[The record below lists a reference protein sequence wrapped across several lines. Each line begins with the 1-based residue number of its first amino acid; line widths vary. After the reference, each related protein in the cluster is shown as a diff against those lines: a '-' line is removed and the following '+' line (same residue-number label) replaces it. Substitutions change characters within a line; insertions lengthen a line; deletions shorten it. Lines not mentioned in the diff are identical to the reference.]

1 MKNLITNKDLYVNS
15 VDAAI
20 DVLVHNDEIVEKSVN
35 ILANKI
41 SKLESGTFWLSVCLA
56 GAGYCIYKLQEA
68 LDKSNAQI
76 FALQSHV
83 DALEIE
89 KQVKEG

>member
-1 MKNLITNKDLYVNS
+1 MKNLIVNKPLYADS
-15 VDAAI
+15 VDDAI
-20 DVLVHNDEIVEKSVN
+20 NILSHNDEIVEKSVN

-41 SKLESGTFWLSVCLA
+41 SKLEGKIFWLNVCLV

-68 LDKSNAQI
+68 FNKSNAQI